1 MLLKMNRDHHPSR
14 AANIRGLGTGM
25 LGSTA
30 YAATQLRLIR
40 SNVRG
45 RTRAVVFNCKFIDRV
60 CLPSQAY
67 EAGRRFTIGQTRE
80 RGTARS
86 RNAAVPLSLGSTARI
101 AAGAF
106 WILDLDSGFRSRT
119 IGQCR
124 AWCVDIRL
132 LQSRSGGS
140 RCALE
145 RRL

>member
-86 RNAAVPLSLGSTARI
+86 RNAAVPLSLGSTARV

-106 WILDLDSGFRSRT
+106 GFLTLIQAFDGIARPHFDTRT
-119 IGQCR
+119 GE
-124 AWCVDIRL
+124 
-132 LQSRSGGS
+132 QSRLVT
-140 RCALE
+140 AL
-145 RRL
+145 RLRQRVQGD